1 MSDELKRDLL
11 MVRRAFTMTDFETG
25 PGEALDRLYK
35 AASQNQALQERAE
48 KAEAALHEIARW
60 RYRSYTGGGGD
71 GVDVPTREAR
81 IAIAALSPTQ
91 ETDPE

>member
-1 MSDELKRDLL
+1 MSDEPYKTLL
-11 MVRRAFTMTDFETG
+11 VDR
-25 PGEALDRLYK
+25 EAYDTLR
-35 AASQNQALQERAE
+35 SQNQALQERAE